1 MFATFAALVGF
12 FTTLNL
18 ADRLAAHVN
27 APRATEYPRE
37 SQWTA
42 ADSSDVADLRAID
55 GALPGDYGHRRGAP
69 IDDTLFERAISD
81 SARAADSAR
90 GEVPSERRRP
100 CKVGGTWMLCPDRSS
115 HLIAPPAAAIVQV
128 ARIEIAEPARETTCY
143 SEISCP
149 R

>member
-12 FTTLNL
+12 FVTLNL

-27 APRATEYPRE
+27 ATPRVLARE
-37 SQWTA
+37 STA
-42 ADSSDVADLRAID
+42 DVADPRTLDVAGLI
-55 GALPGDYGHRRGAP
+55 PGDYGYIRGQAY
-69 IDDTLFERAISD
+69 DTARFELSISD

-90 GEVPSERRRP
+90 GEVPVEHRWP
-100 CKVGGTWMLCPDRSS
+100 CKVGGAWMLCPDRSS
-115 HLIAPPAAAIVQV
+115 HLIAPPAAAIAQM
-128 ARIEIAEPARETTCY
+128 ARVEISEPARETTCY